1 MKLTDRSA
9 TTLAAAV
16 KARKISATEILEA
29 HIARIDALDPKLNCF
44 TDRTFARARAEAAH
58 VDRKIA
64 QGEDPG
70 VLAGVPIA
78 VKNLVDVQGLPT
90 RAGSKIR
97 RDAAPA
103 ATDAPVLAKLSAAG
117 AVLLGAL
124 NMDEFAFGFVTEN
137 SHDGDTHNPHDLSR
151 SAGGSSGGSAAS
163 VAAGLAAI
171 TLGSDTNGSIRIPAS
186 FCGIFGLKPSYGRID
201 RTGTFPFVDSFDH
214 IGPFARSTADLVLA
228 YETML
233 GGTPAT
239 QLNQPIAPSRI
250 AVLDGW
256 FQDGASPEMLAAL
269 AIVAAGLGAQ
279 VRTTLPEAKRAR
291 SAAFCISAFEGGQL
305 HKENL
310 RQRPQDYDPA
320 TRPRLLAGALQPAET
335 IYQAQRFRAWFR
347 AEAEKLFAKF
357 DLLLAPASP
366 CVAPLLGQKTMRL
379 NGQDVPVRPNLGL
392 YTQPISFIGLPVVC
406 VPVTTGPLPCGVQI
420 IAAPGREDLALAAAH
435 RLEQDGVVAA
445 PIASLGVA

>member
-1 MKLTDRSA
+1 M
-9 TTLAAAV
+9 
-16 KARKISATEILEA
+16 
-29 HIARIDALDPKLNCF
+29 
-44 TDRTFARARAEAAH
+44 
-58 VDRKIA
+58 
-64 QGEDPG
+64 
-70 VLAGVPIA
+70 
-78 VKNLVDVQGLPT
+78 
-90 RAGSKIR
+90 
-97 RDAAPA
+97 
-103 ATDAPVLAKLSAAG
+103 
-117 AVLLGAL
+117 
-124 NMDEFAFGFVTEN
+124 
-137 SHDGDTHNPHDLSR
+137 
-151 SAGGSSGGSAAS
+151 
-163 VAAGLAAI
+163 
-171 TLGSDTNGSIRIPAS
+171 
-186 FCGIFGLKPSYGRID
+186 
-201 RTGTFPFVDSFDH
+201 
-214 IGPFARSTADLVLA
+214 
-228 YETML
+228 
-233 GGTPAT
+233 
-239 QLNQPIAPSRI
+239 
-250 AVLDGW
+250 LDGW
-256 FQDGASPEMLAAL
+256 FEDGASPEMLAAL
-269 AIVAAGLGAQ
+269 ATVAAGLGAQ
-279 VRTTLPEAKRAR
+279 ARTTLPEAKRAR

-320 TRPRLLAGALQPAET
+320 TRPRLIAGALQPAET